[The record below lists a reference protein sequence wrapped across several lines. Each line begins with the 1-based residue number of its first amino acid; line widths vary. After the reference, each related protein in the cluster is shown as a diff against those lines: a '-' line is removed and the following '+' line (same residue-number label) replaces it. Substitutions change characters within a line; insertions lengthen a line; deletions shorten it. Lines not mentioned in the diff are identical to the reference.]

1 MDPGSSGYW
10 LVVLMLVL
18 LWGCYFFLFFICWW
32 LLGCMWWW
40 VDGWVLILGRWVG
53 SGGWLGLDEIG
64 GWVGSGRRSGG
75 RIIFGFATVGLHFAC
90 CRFAAVD
97 LGFARRGSRLARLG
111 FFFFGWVLLIHDLLQ
126 TPLTLCL
133 FLFYFYTLIY
143 FYHFC
148 PKKKMQDI
156 LLDWL
161 INRVSKTQFLGWR
174 HMKKTL
180 YQTWLEHWNW
190 VSKTWFMGPKSSLLN
205 LRC

>member
-1 MDPGSSGYW
+1 
-10 LVVLMLVL
+10 
-18 LWGCYFFLFFICWW
+18 
-32 LLGCMWWW
+32 MWWW
-40 VDGWVLILGRWVG
+40 SDGWVLILGRWVG

-111 FFFFGWVLLIHDLLQ
+111 FFFFFGWVLLIHDLLQ
-126 TPLTLCL
+126 TPLTLRL

-161 INRVSKTQFLGWR
+161 INRVSKTQFLG
-174 HMKKTL
+174 
-180 YQTWLEHWNW
+180 
-190 VSKTWFMGPKSSLLN
+190 
-205 LRC
+205 